1 VPGGAPEMTG
11 VLLLELGGSL
21 LLQPVIKISPQRKML
36 AQRRKGAKIFLW
48 FSFALLRHCARAV
61 LYLVVILNC
70 GSFILFLRQRFTGD
84 AILTFYPLAQID
96 KLAPLRTEGTKRIIF
111 PLDWLTAGW
120 TFHES

>member
-48 FSFALLRHCARAV
+48 PFCAFARELFYIWLSSSTADLSFC
-61 LYLVVILNC
+61 
-70 GSFILFLRQRFTGD
+70 S
-84 AILTFYPLAQID
+84 
-96 KLAPLRTEGTKRIIF
+96 
-111 PLDWLTAGW
+111 
-120 TFHES
+120 